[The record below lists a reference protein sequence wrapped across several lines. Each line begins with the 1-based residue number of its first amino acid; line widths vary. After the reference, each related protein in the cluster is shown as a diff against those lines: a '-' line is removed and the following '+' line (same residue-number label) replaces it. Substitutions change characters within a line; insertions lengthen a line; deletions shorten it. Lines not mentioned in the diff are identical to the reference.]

1 MPTSRSPSTT
11 GSALMRRSN
20 SRRAISLTS
29 VPDVTVI
36 TFEVMMSLAFI
47 AISLWSDAAPARSV
61 SKTKVIQLLHEEKW
75 SQRRLSFVLLNRGAG
90 RACGNGPGSIQY
102 QPAQVP
108 QERGPRLA
116 ARDRARDPRGNAR
129 PFPGGRAA
137 RRQDDA
143 RDPGNRPQGAFRRR
157 HPAEVTLQPGRGCER
172 HGACGVPATAHAL
185 WGQQMGTDGR
195 KFRIGISGSYGGM
208 NLGDEAILEGILGEL
223 RAAVPAEVTVF
234 SMNPSDT
241 LARHRVEDAIAVRS
255 LTRKEI
261 APAIKQLDLL
271 VLGGGGILFDGE
283 AETYLREVVL
293 AHEMGIPVVLYA
305 ISAGPLVTAASRRAV
320 RDALNNAAST
330 VITVR
335 DRLGYRLLE
344 DVGVTQEIHLA
355 ADPAF
360 LLEPEELPI
369 AALEA
374 EGVRFDRP
382 VVGFSVREPGPA
394 APDIDPQQYYALLA
408 NAADFVVE
416 RFGAEV
422 GFVPM
427 GRADVQHSHGAVARM
442 RYAERAEIL
451 KRRYSSRQILDLM
464 GRFDFAVGMRLHFL
478 IFAALRGTPFA
489 PLPYASKVSGLIE
502 DLEMDTPPLDS
513 IGIGQLIGRIDRK
526 WDTRDEIREKIGQR
540 LPHLKQRARQANERL
555 VSLLRQT

>member
-1 MPTSRSPSTT
+1 
-11 GSALMRRSN
+11 
-20 SRRAISLTS
+20 
-29 VPDVTVI
+29 
-36 TFEVMMSLAFI
+36 
-47 AISLWSDAAPARSV
+47 
-61 SKTKVIQLLHEEKW
+61 
-75 SQRRLSFVLLNRGAG
+75 
-90 RACGNGPGSIQY
+90 
-102 QPAQVP
+102 
-108 QERGPRLA
+108 
-116 ARDRARDPRGNAR
+116 
-129 PFPGGRAA
+129 
-137 RRQDDA
+137 
-143 RDPGNRPQGAFRRR
+143 
-157 HPAEVTLQPGRGCER
+157 
-172 HGACGVPATAHAL
+172 
-185 WGQQMGTDGR
+185 MGTDGR

-223 RAAVPAEVTVF
+223 RASVPAEVTVF
-234 SMNPSDT
+234 SMNPPDT
-241 LARHRVEDAIAVRS
+241 LARHRVEDAIGVRS

-283 AETYLREVVL
+283 AEAYLREVVM
-293 AHEMGIPVVLYA
+293 AQEMGIPVVLYA

-320 RDALNNAAST
+320 RDALNGSPST

-344 DVGVTQEIHLA
+344 DVGVTQEIELA

-360 LLEPEELPI
+360 LLEPEELPL

-382 VVGFSVREPGPA
+382 LVGFSVREPGPA

-422 GFVPM
+422 VFVPM
-427 GRADVQHSHGAVARM
+427 EKADVQHSHGVVARM

-478 IFAALRGTPFA
+478 IFAALRGTPFS

-502 DLEMDTPPLDS
+502 DLEMDTPPMDS

-555 VSLLRQT
+555 LSLLRHTARPEARR